1 MRIQIMRLALM
12 ATLSLTVAARA
23 APGSPSRGFVSATGR
38 ISAGGLQGQWRE
50 LGELATGRYAIH
62 ADLGAY
68 RTADIYDGQTRWQVD
83 ASGGSH
89 PLDSAFARRA
99 AKTEAW
105 LVRFVWTGRG
115 LAGFA
120 LPRPKWASEDGRRYR
135 MVNFTPRGG
144 QPIMLW
150 FDAADD
156 RLVKATRQGWFFTL
170 STTYAAYRDV
180 DGRWLPFTMVSS
192 AAGRTES
199 VEVATYDFAAKAP
212 ENSKPAMQLSPDRRL
227 IRP

>member
-99 AKTEAW
+99 AKN
-105 LVRFVWTGRG
+105 GG
-115 LAGFA
+115 LAGA
-120 LPRPKWASEDGRRYR
+120 L
-135 MVNFTPRGG
+135 
-144 QPIMLW
+144 
-150 FDAADD
+150 
-156 RLVKATRQGWFFTL
+156 RLDWQRSCGICIA
-170 STTYAAYRDV
+170 
-180 DGRWLPFTMVSS
+180 
-192 AAGRTES
+192 
-199 VEVATYDFAAKAP
+199 AP
-212 ENSKPAMQLSPDRRL
+212 EMG
-227 IRP
+227 